1 MKTEFKKNIKGNDN
15 EVIVTSRV
23 DAINVNDELDTSSFG
38 SSISKERIYKGGHDG
53 FMKAKDIENIAVG
66 DIYYKQSKYDCKS
79 CFKVQIVEIL
89 NDKEVIVRGMT
100 KGKKGKKESKPFK
113 RL

>member
-1 MKTEFKKNIKGNDN
+1 
-15 EVIVTSRV
+15 
-23 DAINVNDELDTSSFG
+23 
-38 SSISKERIYKGGHDG
+38 
-53 FMKAKDIENIAVG
+53 MKAKDIENIAVG

-100 KGKKGKKESKPFK
+100 KSKKGKKESKSFK
-113 RL
+113 TFISTLHKSPGKAVGGYKQHH